1 MYVLCCAE
9 DTVTYLNNV
18 EYPVKN
24 HSKWRVSESLILYIS
39 LPFSAGIL
47 FLFFPFAAYWL
58 TIFVLLGLSPF
69 IPKNLRIFLGIIA
82 VLSGSATYASR
93 IFGFFG
99 SDDFVSYYATY
110 SGLYHGDMTRLF
122 DYGGGIEIGLPVI
135 DLALVWIFPE
145 LSPNGL
151 MFFTSVLWGIIF
163 ILLIEKYLLTSVVAG
178 KRATIVGLSLLLYS
192 FFLSTQLSRQW
203 FASLLVLAALLQTHK
218 KAFAGY
224 GLAAFFIHMSSVPM
238 LFVYRILL
246 FGKPWMLLVVA
257 LTAIFLSVYQDIVSD
272 MVLFH
277 LTQEDI
283 GRVSIFARKDD
294 EVSAN
299 IGTIGKMFLPILAIA
314 VSWLWSALASKQL
327 AQYSLYPIETK
338 KWMIFYLSVF
348 FLYLGMLDFYS
359 LPHRLF
365 LMVHGLMLGYFF
377 ALFMSRLPKAF
388 FISGSLLF
396 AVWNLSY
403 YMFRFDWDS
412 VNAPGKVYP
421 LFDTL
426 PCYFLSSYFR

>member
-1 MYVLCCAE
+1 M
-9 DTVTYLNNV
+9 TYLNNV

-24 HSKWRVSESLILYIS
+24 HSKWRVSNKLTLDIF
-39 LPFSAGIL
+39 LPFTAGIL

-69 IPKNLRIFLGIIA
+69 IHRNLRIFLGIIT
-82 VLSGSATYASR
+82 VLSGSAIYASR
-93 IFGFFG
+93 IYSFLG
-99 SDDFVSYYATY
+99 SDDFVNYYATY

-151 MFFTSVLWGIIF
+151 MFFTSVLWGVIF

-178 KRATIVGLSLLLYS
+178 KRATVVGLSLLFYS

-203 FASLLVLAALLQTHK
+203 FASLLVLAALLQTQK

-224 GLAAFFIHMSSVPM
+224 GLAAFFIHMSSAPV
-238 LFVYRILL
+238 LFLYRTLL
-246 FGKPWMLLVVA
+246 FGKTWMLFVVV
-257 LTAIFLSVYQDIVSD
+257 LTAIFLYVYQDIVSD
-272 MVLFH
+272 MVLFY

-283 GRVSIFARKDD
+283 GRVSIFAREDD

-314 VSWLWSALASKQL
+314 VSWLWSVLASKQF

-338 KWMIFYLSVF
+338 KWMILYLSIF

-377 ALFMSRLPKAF
+377 ALFMIRLPKAF

-412 VNAPGKVYP
+412 ANAPGKVYP

-426 PCYFLSSYFR
+426 PGYFLYSYFR